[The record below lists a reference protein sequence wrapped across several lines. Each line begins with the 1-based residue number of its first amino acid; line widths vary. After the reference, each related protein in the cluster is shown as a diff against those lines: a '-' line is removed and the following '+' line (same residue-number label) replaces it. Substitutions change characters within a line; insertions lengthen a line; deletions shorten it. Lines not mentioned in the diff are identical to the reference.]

1 MILAIQTTTLIA
13 SLTVF
18 FIVIFLLVVILL
30 VAKQYLVPSGSVTI
44 TINNEKKIEVPAGGT
59 LLSTLV
65 NQHIYLPS
73 ACGGKGTCA
82 QCRCQVL
89 EGGG

>member
-1 MILAIQTTTLIA
+1 MMILAIQTTTLIA

-44 TINNEKKIEVPAGGT
+44 TINNEKKIEVPAG
-59 LLSTLV
+59 
-65 NQHIYLPS
+65 
-73 ACGGKGTCA
+73 
-82 QCRCQVL
+82 
-89 EGGG
+89 